1 MTATPTP
8 THLEDPMTAR
18 ILAADIAPKTKE
30 SYLSS
35 LRTLRQIMRGRG
47 GGEEEGGDGPGLE
60 WIACNPH
67 EVLRRI
73 VRTYSNAGTRRRLVA
88 AVRGLFK
95 YGGDLKERRPEC
107 HARWG
112 RALEKLDAAQR
123 ERQLSAEP
131 SKRERDNW
139 VAWPRVLEKERQL
152 AATDFG
158 GFDHLLLAMY
168 CLIEPLRQNFGRV
181 RIYRAA
187 PPEAPSGENENHL
200 VLTPGGRGTLVLT
213 DYKTSKKYGTFKRD
227 LPPELVAVI
236 EKSLERFPRKYLFVD
251 VEGNPYVHQNSF
263 AKFSNRTLKK
273 LFKKNFTVSL
283 VRHSFIS
290 GLDFNE
296 EVPAALFQKAKN
308 MTHSIG
314 MQQHYRRKVP
324 EEPPHLAAAEEEVEE
339 TPTPAPTPRP
349 RAGER
354 VVVVRI

>member
-1 MTATPTP
+1 MTATP

-47 GGEEEGGDGPGLE
+47 GGEESEAEGDGPGLE

-67 EVLRRI
+67 DVLRRI

-187 PPEAPSGENENHL
+187 PAEASSGENENHL
-200 VLTPGGRGTLVLT
+200 VLTPGGRGTLVLA
-213 DYKTSKKYGTFKRD
+213 DYKTSKKYGTFRRD

-236 EKSLERFPRKYLFVD
+236 EKSLERFPRRYLFVD

-324 EEPPHLAAAEEEVEE
+324 SPEEPPHLAAAEDEE
-339 TPTPAPTPRP
+339 TPAPTPTPRP
-349 RAGER
+349 RTGER